1 MSTSSSLLIRFLILP
16 IICTFSDSGLSYAES
31 NFNSDE
37 SLYNY
42 ARTLDLT
49 ASWPLFDKL
58 VASDPRKYIGER
70 AKMFAQNGASERA
83 LNDFN
88 EAVKLDPNL
97 WLSARASFLL
107 SSGAI
112 SGAQED
118 WQTLINLRKNNL
130 DQLQPG
136 TKEFSRG
143 TSELA
148 RAYFARGLASG
159 SSSPEAL
166 SDFKKAA
173 NLDLSFAESYLDQ
186 CEKLKLDFDCLPI
199 LNRLVEKD
207 PEKYLTRRAE
217 YFKKHQQLGLALKDY
232 NQAVKKSRKLGMDE
246 GYSPKAWAY
255 TQRGIYYRF
264 IGESKSADE
273 DMKKAMVFER
283 LQKMFCGFSAYPVH

>member
-1 MSTSSSLLIRFLILP
+1 MSTSSSWLIRFLILP
-16 IICTFSDSGLSYAES
+16 IICTFSNAGISHAEAD
-31 NFNSDE
+31 FNSDV

-42 ARTLDLT
+42 ARTLDL
-49 ASWPLFDKL
+49 AESLPLFDKL

-70 AKMFAQNGASERA
+70 AKMFAQNGASAKA

-118 WQTLINLRKNNL
+118 WRVLIELRKSNL

-136 TKEFSRG
+136 TKECSRG

-148 RAYFARGLASG
+148 RAYFARGLPG
-159 SSSPEAL
+159 SDSSEAL
-166 SDFKKAA
+166 NDFKNAA
-173 NLDLSFAESYLDQ
+173 NLDLSFAEHYLDQ
-186 CEKLKLDFDCLPI
+186 CEKLKLDLDRLPI
-199 LNRLVEKD
+199 LNRLVERE

-232 NQAVKKSRKLGMDE
+232 NQAVKKSRRLGMDD

-255 TQRGIYYRF
+255 TQRSIYYRF
-264 IGESKSADE
+264 IGASKSANK
-273 DMKKAMVFER
+273 DMKNALVLER
-283 LQKMFCGFSAYPVH
+283 LQKTFCGFSAYPVH